1 MSIVAIDDVDAVDV
15 PVPIDARGSQS
26 INES

>member
-1 MSIVAIDDVDAVDV
+1 MMSIDAIDV
-15 PVPIDARGSQS
+15 PVPIDAYGAQS

>member
-1 MSIVAIDDVDAVDV
+1 MSIGAIDVIDV

>member
-1 MSIVAIDDVDAVDV
+1 MMSIGAIDVIDV